1 MTISSQ
7 FYNDTEGYWT
17 GWQRHAQSVCFVLIA
32 CYYIS
37 VLYFLTMT
45 AERAHNNLRMLVT
58 PLRRMLV
65 ETQDVS
71 RTKQLDILIK
81 EVESAG
87 PLSGNGYFDIG
98 RGTLTSIVSISLTYF
113 IILLQFR
120 TG

>member
-45 AERAHNNLRMLVT
+45 AERAHNNLRISAANRLIGEV
-58 PLRRMLV
+58 V
-65 ETQDVS
+65 QS
-71 RTKQLDILIK
+71 RD
-81 EVESAG
+81 
-87 PLSGNGYFDIG
+87 G
-98 RGTLTSIVSISLTYF
+98 RL
-113 IILLQFR
+113 
-120 TG
+120 

>member
-17 GWQRHAQSVCFVLIA
+17 GWQQHAQSVCFVLIA

-45 AERAHNNLRMLVT
+45 AERANNNLRTLVT
-58 PLRRMLV
+58 PLRQMLV

-71 RTKQLDILIK
+71 GTRI
-81 EVESAG
+81 
-87 PLSGNGYFDIG
+87 IG
-98 RGTLTSIVSISLTYF
+98 WGIRF
-113 IILLQFR
+113 KLQMLCPQEDE
-120 TG
+120 